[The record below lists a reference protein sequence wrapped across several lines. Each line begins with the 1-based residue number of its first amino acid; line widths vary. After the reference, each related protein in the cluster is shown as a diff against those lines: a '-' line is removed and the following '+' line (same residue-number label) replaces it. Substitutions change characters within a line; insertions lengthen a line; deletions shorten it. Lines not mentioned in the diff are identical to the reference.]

1 MPIPLQWVQVAGGS
15 CRFGDHGRLIEIPS
29 LLWTQTPVTL
39 GQLGL
44 SPTTASQDEPITQIS
59 MDEAANHAL
68 QLEGRLPSSAE
79 WEWMAAGPE
88 RRLFPWGMDGW
99 TSDKAA
105 LSLVTPAKCPV
116 GRFPAG
122 ATPNGLH
129 DVAGNVWEWTATTLA
144 NGGAYIRGGSYVS
157 RPVYARTTFKNAAPV
172 ELRSG
177 GLGFRAV
184 RLP

>member
-1 MPIPLQWVQVAGGS
+1 MPIPLKWVPVAGGS
-15 CRFGDHGRLIEIPS
+15 CRFGDCGRRIEIPS

-44 SPTTASQDEPITQIS
+44 STTMASQDEPITQVS
-59 MDEAANHAL
+59 MAEAANYAL
-68 QLEGRLPSSAE
+68 QLGGRLPGSAE
-79 WEWMAAGPE
+79 WEWMAAGLE
-88 RRLFPWGMDGW
+88 RRLFPWGMDEW
-99 TSDKAA
+99 TGDKAA
-105 LSLVTPAKCPV
+105 LALVTLAKCPV

-122 ATPNGLH
+122 TTPDGLH

-144 NGGAYIRGGSYVS
+144 NSGAYIRGGSYVS
-157 RPVYARTTFKNAAPV
+157 QPVYARTTFKNAAPV
-172 ELRSG
+172 ELRSS